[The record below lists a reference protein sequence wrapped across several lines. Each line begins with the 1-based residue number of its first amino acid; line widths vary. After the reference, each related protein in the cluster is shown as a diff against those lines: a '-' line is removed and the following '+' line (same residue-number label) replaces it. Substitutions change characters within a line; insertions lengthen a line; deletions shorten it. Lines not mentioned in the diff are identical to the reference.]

1 VKGDSVKVIQMKN
14 GGRADPDFHRWR
26 QLLVCVGKD
35 KMRPELSYVL
45 VEKTSGG
52 IYAVGCDG
60 LRLRRDLF
68 RIKVEPGLYEIE
80 VNNVREIRL
89 VPSPVKVRYPDYRK
103 VIPRMDPESTY
114 SVVGKSPRFAMWIG
128 AALGCYVDPKLVPL
142 DADEF
147 GEVFIQK
154 KDGYIMP
161 LTFRNDL
168 SLVVVMPMKLDGNVS
183 EQLQSMQLDRLRRLR
198 EMKVVKPQTKK
209 ESAPWWT
216 ALVKRKAA

>member
-1 VKGDSVKVIQMKN
+1 MKAIELKN
-14 GGRADPDFHRWR
+14 GDRGDPDFHRMR
-26 QLLVCVGKD
+26 SLLACVGKD
-35 KMRPELSYVL
+35 KMRPELHYIL
-45 VEKTSGG
+45 VEKTKGG
-52 IYAVGCDG
+52 VYAVGCDG

-68 RIKVEPGLYEIE
+68 RIKAEPGLYEIE
-80 VNNVREIRL
+80 VNNAREIRL
-89 VPSPVKVRYPDYRK
+89 VFSPIKVRYPDYRK
-103 VIPRMDPESTY
+103 VIPNLEPESTY

-128 AALGCYVDPKLVPL
+128 AALGCYVDPKLMPL

-147 GEVFIQK
+147 GEVFVQK

-168 SLVVVMPMKLDGNVS
+168 SLVVVMPMKLDGKIS
-183 EQLQSMQLDRLRRLR
+183 EQLQSMQLGRLRHLR
-198 EMKVVKPQTKK
+198 KMKVVKQQSKK

>member
-1 VKGDSVKVIQMKN
+1 MKAITMKN
-14 GGRADPDFHRWR
+14 GGRADPDFQRMR
-26 QLLVCVGKD
+26 SVLASVGRD
-35 KMRPELSYVL
+35 KKRPELGYVL
-45 VEKTSGG
+45 VERTRGG
-52 IYAVGCDG
+52 VYAVGCDG

-68 RIKVEPGLYEIE
+68 RFSVEPGLYEIE

-89 VPSPVKVRYPDYRK
+89 LLSSMNVRYPDYRK
-103 VIPRMDPESTY
+103 VIPSLERQTTY
-114 SVVGKSPRFAMWIG
+114 SAVGKSPRFAMWIG

-147 GEVFIQK
+147 GEVFVQK
-154 KDGYIMP
+154 KDRYIMP

-168 SLVVVMPMKLDGNVS
+168 SLVVVMPMKLDGNIS
-183 EQLQSMQLDRLRRLR
+183 EQLQGMQLDRLRHLGK
-198 EMKVVKPQTKK
+198 MKVVKPQPKK